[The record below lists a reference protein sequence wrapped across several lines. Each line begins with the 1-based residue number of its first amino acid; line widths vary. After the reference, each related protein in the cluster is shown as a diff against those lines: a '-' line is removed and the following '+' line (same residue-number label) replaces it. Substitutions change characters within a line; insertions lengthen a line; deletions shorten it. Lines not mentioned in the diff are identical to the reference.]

1 MNIFFVFRESILFYD
16 PLVNSNAEKQF
27 TVVVIA
33 HELAHMWFGNIV
45 TMEWWNDIW
54 LNEGFATYVEYVG
67 TDVGDKTFMM
77 VIILR

>member
-1 MNIFFVFRESILFYD
+1 
-16 PLVNSNAEKQF
+16 
-27 TVVVIA
+27 
-33 HELAHMWFGNIV
+33 MWFGNIV